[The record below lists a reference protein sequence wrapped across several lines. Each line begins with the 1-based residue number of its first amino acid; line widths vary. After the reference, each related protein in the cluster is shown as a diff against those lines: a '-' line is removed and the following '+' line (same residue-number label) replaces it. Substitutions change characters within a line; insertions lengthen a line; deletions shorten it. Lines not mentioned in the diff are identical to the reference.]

1 MKERDSQSAEPR
13 FTEIPISVEE
23 QVFPCV
29 KAVDENYLREKLT
42 KIEETLPR
50 LAKIRKLNE
59 FPYYEPIKIEPVG
72 AEQREKTEA
81 NESGAPKKEKLKNL
95 NEQVSSLS
103 DDIRNLKLQISQL
116 KGGSQSMNNLSYEST
131 TVKKYKVKTTERY
144 LFGIPY

>member
-1 MKERDSQSAEPR
+1 M
-13 FTEIPISVEE
+13 
-23 QVFPCV
+23 

-42 KIEETLPR
+42 KIEEALPR
-50 LAKIRKLNE
+50 LQKMRKTNE
-59 FPYYEPIKIEPVG
+59 FPYYEPIKVEPVG
-72 AEQREKTEA
+72 EQNEAEEP
-81 NESGAPKKEKLKNL
+81 PKKEKLKNL

-144 LFGIPY
+144 LFGLPY

>member
-95 NEQVSSLS
+95 NDQVSSLS